1 MATEYYMVK
10 PSKKEIYY
18 LGKHIMCPDG
28 IPEWK
33 YNEEATY
40 IDYECWDDFF
50 WDFLKENY
58 HEFVNT
64 DYTLENLQIIIYK
77 LYNWCE
83 YDKVYFDNDC
93 HDGAEWLDWKET
105 GSLFPTNEELSKEEI
120 KEELDEIN
128 KELIYRDIYESHVT
142 TDGDKAEILKVYPHF
157 AECKDEPM
165 EKAKFLFDGNEEKA
179 EMLLD
184 IIWKYAK

>member
-77 LYNWCE
+77 LYK
-83 YDKVYFDNDC
+83 YYIKYFYIS
-93 HDGAEWLDWKET
+93 ARL
-105 GSLFPTNEELSKEEI
+105 SLNI
-120 KEELDEIN
+120 
-128 KELIYRDIYESHVT
+128 LI
-142 TDGDKAEILKVYPHF
+142 
-157 AECKDEPM
+157 
-165 EKAKFLFDGNEEKA
+165 
-179 EMLLD
+179 
-184 IIWKYAK
+184 